1 MVVRNKI
8 WEEIKQAHVNI
19 LCLRWYT
26 DRQRKH
32 ERYYQFFI
40 AITASAGT
48 FGYMFENWLP
58 FASSLLIAFISV
70 VKSIFPQIIQPEK
83 ELCILDGLMD
93 FYNKYMNDLEFL
105 MYQCDVGKFDE
116 DETMI
121 KMHSFKGE
129 ECEKQSIMNRFVR
142 SIPPKRMQLFIN
154 ESTEYINKVYFNNY
168 ESEGKQS

>member
-1 MVVRNKI
+1 MVVRNKV

-26 DRQRKH
+26 DRQRRY

-40 AITASAGT
+40 AFTASVGT
-48 FGYMFENWLP
+48 FGYMFENRIP
-58 FASSLLIAFISV
+58 FVSSLLIAFISV
-70 VKSIFPQIIQPEK
+70 VKSIFPQLIQPEK

-105 MYQCDVGKFDE
+105 MYQCDVEKLNE
-116 DETMI
+116 DESMI
-121 KMHSFKGE
+121 KIHSLKDD

-142 SIPPKRMQLFIN
+142 TIPQKRMQLLIN
-154 ESTEYINKVYFNNY
+154 ESAEYINKVYFNNY
-168 ESEGKQS
+168 ESEGEQS